1 MWMDPV
7 KLEGEAVDGLGR
19 SVEEEWKWDAD
30 GTGGVGFLAALIGAV
45 LSPPL
50 LLLAHPT
57 TALDLP
63 SGDNDDI
70 TARNRRRTIPLP
82 LLRLLYASFLPLRTH
97 TLVGRCFPI

>member
-57 TALDLP
+57 TALALP
-63 SGDNDDI
+63 SDDDDDI
-70 TARNRRRTIPLP
+70 TIRNSQL
-82 LLRLLYASFLPLRTH
+82 LLRLLPPLLRAYSS
-97 TLVGRCFPI
+97 LVQLRNGSLQDPDRG